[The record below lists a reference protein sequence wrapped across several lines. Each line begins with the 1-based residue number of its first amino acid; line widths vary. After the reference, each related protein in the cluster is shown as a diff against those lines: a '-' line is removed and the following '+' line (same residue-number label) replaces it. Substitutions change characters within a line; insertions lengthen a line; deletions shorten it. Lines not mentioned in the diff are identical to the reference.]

1 MEASQSNIVLV
12 MEDRAKARD
21 IAPFAEKRWPGR
33 QVLVVFTHYSALFEF
48 RYPEGL
54 ADVDYPYVGEPAW
67 KVSDS
72 ESPISGF
79 VAEMLN
85 GEVVKKDLDPFQV
98 IKSAAEIWF
107 AGHPGFSGANSFE
120 VLLTQCLGAYEAA
133 KERPALILSEAYGS
147 GITQV
152 LDTTTTAD
160 PIFRGW
166 SAKGRAMEFFNYNFN
181 VNSGALFTECLRK
194 VGANV
199 SDIGMDEYCLQFLYW
214 IRKQPTLSEG
224 QNLTSVARWVG
235 SGRYQIQLRNM
246 GLLAF
251 QDRRAVITERGKE
264 FLSLLH
270 PDCEDPDREARH
282 KAWAAD
288 WPNSKEQMGA
298 YLRTFFGKQL
308 HYTPAAR

>member
-12 MEDRAKARD
+12 MEDRAKARA
-21 IAPFAEKRWPGR
+21 IANFAEKRWPGR
-33 QVLVVFTHYSALFEF
+33 QVLVVYTHYSALFEF
-48 RYPEGL
+48 HYPEGL
-54 ADVDYPYVGEPAW
+54 TDADYPYVGEPAW
-67 KVSDS
+67 KVSNS
-72 ESPISGF
+72 ESAISGF

-98 IKSAAEIWF
+98 IKSAGEIWF

-120 VLLTQCLGAYEAA
+120 VLLTQCLGADEAA

-152 LDTTTTAD
+152 LDTTTTED
-160 PIFRGW
+160 PIFREW
-166 SAKGRAMEFFNYNFN
+166 SAKGWAWQFFDYNFN
-181 VNSGALFTECLRK
+181 VNSEALITECLRK

-214 IRKQPTLSEG
+214 LRKQPPLSEG
-224 QNLTSVARWVG
+224 QIFTSVAKWVG

-246 GLLAF
+246 GLLVF
-251 QDRRAVITERGKE
+251 QDRLAVITDRGNE
-264 FLSLLH
+264 FLNLLH
-270 PDCEDPDREARH
+270 PDCEDPDRETRH

-288 WPNSKEQMGA
+288 WPNSKDQMSS

-308 HYTPAAR
+308 EYKPAAR

>member
-33 QVLVVFTHYSALFEF
+33 QVLVVYTHYSALFEF

-54 ADVDYPYVGEPAW
+54 KDADYPYVGEPAW

-98 IKSAAEIWF
+98 IKSAGEIWF
-107 AGHPGFSGANSFE
+107 AGHPGFLGANSFE
-120 VLLTQCLGAYEAA
+120 VLLTQCLGADEAA
-133 KERPALILSEAYGS
+133 KERPALILTEAYGS
-147 GITQV
+147 DIARV
-152 LDTTTTAD
+152 LDTTTTED

-166 SAKGRAMEFFNYNFN
+166 SAKGWARQFFNYNFN
-181 VNSGALFTECLRK
+181 VNSEALITECLRK

-214 IRKQPTLSEG
+214 LRKQPTLSKEE
-224 QNLTSVARWVG
+224 NIPLVKKWKG
-235 SGRYQIQLRNM
+235 SGRSQIQLRNM
-246 GLLAF
+246 GMLVF
-251 QDRRAVITERGKE
+251 QHGSAVITDRGND
-264 FLSLLH
+264 FLNLLH
-270 PDCEDPDREARH
+270 PDCENPDRLAQQD
-282 KAWAAD
+282 AWHAD
-288 WPNSKEQMGA
+288 WPNSKEQMSS
-298 YLRTFFGKQL
+298 YLRTFFSKQL
-308 HYTPAAR
+308 QYKPAAR